1 MTSIGSTA
9 LPVAVPSQTPTDS
22 KAQRD
27 AEKLRDAREAVEKLK
42 QTVHDARA
50 DRKAAAKQKLDAL
63 KERLRQLQMLGASPR
78 QIAQLAKELAQAV
91 KAYGAGSGAE
101 APAAV
106 PTAATPA
113 ASTPA
118 AGAAPAG
125 GEADAAPDA
134 PIADAAGDKTGETPR
149 TGATEEPKTPYE
161 KALRAQEDDAA
172 QQARRA
178 AASEADRQFLADAR
192 QLAKELKAAAREAAR
207 KARREDDPDATQAAK
222 AADEAAKAVEDAER
236 AVQNIGGGAGAMS
249 PGLFLSV

>member
-1 MTSIGSTA
+1 MTRIGSVPP
-9 LPVAVPSQTPTDS
+9 PVAAPPQAATDS

-27 AEKLRDAREAVEKLK
+27 TEKLRDAREAVEKLK
-42 QTVHDARA
+42 QTVQDARA

-91 KAYGAGSGAE
+91 KAYGAGSGAD
-101 APAAV
+101 APAAAPATATSV
-106 PTAATPA
+106 APTL
-113 ASTPA
+113 A

-125 GEADAAPDA
+125 GEADAAPD
-134 PIADAAGDKTGETPR
+134 PLIPDDADDKSGKTPPTGV
-149 TGATEEPKTPYE
+149 ADEPKTPYG

-178 AASEADRQFLADAR
+178 AASEADRQFLAEAR
-192 QLAKELKAAAREAAR
+192 QLAKELKTAAREAAR

-236 AVQNIGGGAGAMS
+236 IVQESTGGAEAMS
-249 PGLFLSV
+249 PGLSLSV